1 MTSTT
6 RHPERVLRPIR
17 CAMAGAAGL
26 AIALATQTALAD
38 EGGVSFW
45 LPGLY
50 GSLAAAP
57 QQPGWSFAEILYHTT
72 VSAGADVSAA
82 REITIGRFNPT
93 VGVNLSGNLNAN
105 ANLALGMANY
115 TFATPVLGGQ
125 ASVGM
130 MAVYGRNDVNLNATL
145 IAALGPLA
153 VIRSD
158 SFGSAVSGFGDLY
171 PVATLRWNQGVNNF
185 MVYATGDIPVGDYDS
200 MHLANIGIG
209 HGAVDAGVGYTYLNP
224 QTGHEFSATTGLTY
238 NFINPATQ
246 YQNGVDWHLDWGA
259 SQFLSKQV
267 LVGAVGYVYQQV
279 TADSGSG
286 DRVGPFQSR
295 VIGVGP
301 QIGFIFPIGTMQGY
315 LNFKGYKEFD
325 NENRPAGWNA
335 WATFSIS
342 LGEQAPPSTAPL
354 LHK

>member
-1 MTSTT
+1 M
-6 RHPERVLRPIR
+6 
-17 CAMAGAAGL
+17 AM
-26 AIALATQTALAD
+26 AD
-38 EGGVSFW
+38 EGGVGFW
-45 LPGLY
+45 LPGFY

-57 QQPGWSFAEILYHTT
+57 QQPGWSFAEITYHTS
-72 VSAGADVSAA
+72 VSAGGDVAAA

-93 VGVNLSGNLNAN
+93 VGLNLSGNVNAN
-105 ANLALGMANY
+105 ATLALGIANY

-145 IAALGPLA
+145 TSVLGPLA
-153 VIRSD
+153 LIRSD
-158 SFGSAVSGFGDLY
+158 SFSSTATGFGDLV
-171 PVATLRWNQGVNNF
+171 PAATLRWNQGVNNF
-185 MVYATGDIPVGDYDS
+185 MVYATADLPVGLYDS
-200 MHLANIGIG
+200 THLANLGIG
-209 HGAVDAGVGYTYLNP
+209 HWAVDGGVGYTYLNP

-259 SQFLSKQV
+259 SQFVSKQV
-267 LVGAVGYVYQQV
+267 FIGAVGYIYQQIS
-279 TADSGSG
+279 ADSGSG
-286 DRVGPFQSR
+286 DRVGSFLSR

-301 QIGFIFPIGTMQGY
+301 QVGFIFPVGNMHGY
-315 LNFKGYKEFD
+315 LNFKAYKEFD

-342 LGEQAPPSTAPL
+342 LGEQAPPPAAAPL